1 MNLSE
6 AQVDSMSQ
14 AATQGF
20 ERRLAE
26 HLRTSFGEH
35 LAPLNDERLAA
46 AVSACRQKAQ
56 GHGIDL
62 ENDVRRY
69 AEFAVSYGLAMDG
82 DEKVAWIGAVLRM
95 EDMSGTERMDLLDV
109 IEPRFLRSVA

>member
-6 AQVDSMSQ
+6 TQVSSMSR

-20 ERRLAE
+20 ERRLVA
-26 HLRTSFGEH
+26 HLRAAFAER
-35 LAPLNDERLAA
+35 LAPLGDERLAS
-46 AVSACRQKAQ
+46 AVRVCREQAQ

-69 AEFAVSYGLAMDG
+69 AEFAVSYGLAMEG
-82 DEKVAWIGAVLRM
+82 DEKLEWIGAVLRM
-95 EDMSGTERMDLLDV
+95 EDLSGTERMDLLDA
-109 IEPRFLRSVA
+109 IEPRFLRSIA